1 MRALQRPL
9 SLHTEYSIRH
19 VYLVYCTRRSSGI
32 KIGSQCTSGGFGNS
46 GGGTKNSESWA
57 NTTKPK
63 PTKRRIPLNY
73 LIYKRINVQLAQKN
87 KIVFFSALASDTLPP
102 TVGTHD
108 KAKKNHVSPR
118 QLAL

>member
-1 MRALQRPL
+1 VEVSEIP
-9 SLHTEYSIRH
+9 
-19 VYLVYCTRRSSGI
+19 
-32 KIGSQCTSGGFGNS
+32 
-46 GGGTKNSESWA
+46 GGTKNSESWA

-63 PTKRRIPLNY
+63 PTKRGISLNY

-87 KIVFFSALASDTLPP
+87 KIVFFSAPERIRPKPVASDTLPP

-118 QLAL
+118 QLAIQSRIMIV